1 MSTRAPPTFF
11 RLAASYQR
19 GAQGLETPMH
29 LTFDPVSAAWD
40 TFKFWDKHET
50 STDNLTSHHPGPGER
65 TGQKSNALA
74 FPDLGHPA
82 GRMQQAEKTLGEPGL
97 TSFPISAI
105 IETCP
110 SPTRCWLPAPPTA
123 SPPWVRS
130 LVSGFFVSSSLPTR
144 PAWWSAK
151 SKRNSASPLPPF
163 PTISKN

>member
-1 MSTRAPPTFF
+1 M
-11 RLAASYQR
+11 QR
-19 GAQGLETPMH
+19 KP
-29 LTFDPVSAAWD
+29 
-40 TFKFWDKHET
+40 
-50 STDNLTSHHPGPGER
+50 
-65 TGQKSNALA
+65 GQKSNALA

-123 SPPWVRS
+123 SPPWARS

-163 PTISKN
+163 PTIWKTEKSRPRPCPPREHLSLVLRGHRCPARSHEFSL

>member
-1 MSTRAPPTFF
+1 M
-11 RLAASYQR
+11 QR
-19 GAQGLETPMH
+19 KP
-29 LTFDPVSAAWD
+29 
-40 TFKFWDKHET
+40 
-50 STDNLTSHHPGPGER
+50 
-65 TGQKSNALA
+65 GQKSNALA

-144 PAWWSAK
+144 PARSEEHT
-151 SKRNSASPLPPF
+151 SELQSRFDLVCRPPLE
-163 PTISKN
+163 